1 MKSMKLMQRAQ
12 RGFTLIELMIV
23 VAIIGILAAIALP
36 QYNDYTARAQA
47 SEAFALL
54 DGLKTPMQEAYSQ
67 DSSWNI
73 PSGSTISGKYVQSIG
88 KAPASGGGYVIAT
101 FKPSGVNSAIQGLKV
116 ALLYDSGA
124 SGSSPWTC
132 NTTLTAGIAPK
143 SCPPNPASAIPA
155 AS

>member
-54 DGLKTPMQEAYSQ
+54 DGLKTPMQEAFGQ
-67 DSSWNI
+67 DASWST
-73 PSGSTISGKYVQSIG
+73 PSGATLAGKYVASIAATPITG
-88 KAPASGGGYVIAT
+88 ASGVTGGYLLAT
-101 FKPSGVNSAIQGLKV
+101 FSSSGVNSKILRKHV
-116 ALLYDSGA
+116 
-124 SGSSPWTC
+124 
-132 NTTLTAGIAPK
+132 
-143 SCPPNPASAIPA
+143 
-155 AS
+155 